1 MPNYALGCPEFRQSR
16 RNLLKVSAFGLA
28 GLAAGA
34 PALASPQAS
43 GGSRTRARA
52 RAVIYL
58 NQFGGPSH
66 HDTFDMKPDAPDNI
80 RGTFDPIDTSAP
92 GIRICE
98 HLPRMAREMHR
109 VAVLRAV
116 HHRMRNHNS
125 ATYYSLTG
133 VAPLLDDIRL
143 RDTLDLYP
151 CYGATMARL
160 RPADHGMPSFVA
172 YPFVL
177 RDGSITPGQHA
188 SFLGKQYDPL
198 FFTENPNSP
207 GFRLPELTLPGNLT
221 LERLEDRR
229 SMLRL
234 LDEQTEAVESTAGR
248 GLETFYD
255 RAFGMLASARLR
267 RAFNLGEEPERTRDR
282 YGRTKYGQSCLLAR
296 RLVEA
301 GVRCVTVYFAPN
313 IGNSGNGGGWDTH
326 SNNFPDLRTRLLP
339 ATDQSVPTLLAD
351 LADRGLLDETLVV
364 WMGEFGRTPR
374 IGGNPRF
381 GPDGR
386 DHWPQCYSAL
396 LAGGGVKGG
405 MVHGASDRH
414 GAYPANNPVRP
425 DDIAAT
431 MFQCLG
437 IDPAT
442 EVRDPL
448 GRPLPIS
455 AGAPI
460 CDVLA

>member
-1 MPNYALGCPEFRQSR
+1 MSNFALGCPEFRQSR
-16 RNLLKVSAFGLA
+16 RHLLKVSAFGLA
-28 GLAAGA
+28 GLAVGA
-34 PALASPQAS
+34 PGLAAPQAN
-43 GGSRTRARA
+43 GGARARA

-80 RGTFDPIDTSAP
+80 RGTFDPIDTSVP

-98 HLPRMAREMHR
+98 HLPRMAQQMHR

-177 RDGSITPGQHA
+177 RDGSVTPGQHA

-207 GFRLPELTLPGNLT
+207 DFRLPELTLPGNLS
-221 LERLEDRR
+221 LERLQDRR

-282 YGRTKYGQSCLLAR
+282 YGRTTYGQSCLLAR

-326 SNNFPDLRTRLLP
+326 SNNFPDLRSRLLP
-339 ATDQSVPTLLAD
+339 ATDQTVPTLLAD

-431 MFQCLG
+431 MFHCLG

-455 AGAPI
+455 AGEPI
-460 CDVLA
+460 REVLA